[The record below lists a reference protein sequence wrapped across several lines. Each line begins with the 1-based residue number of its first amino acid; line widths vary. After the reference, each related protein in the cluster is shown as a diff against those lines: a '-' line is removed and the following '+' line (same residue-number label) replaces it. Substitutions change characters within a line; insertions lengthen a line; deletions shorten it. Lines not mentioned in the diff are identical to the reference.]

1 MKRSEN
7 RQGGGEQGEG
17 GRKED
22 RGGRRKGLK
31 RCVRVCVCVL
41 CPWQQWTHTEERDWR
56 RTAES
61 TPTP

>member
-31 RCVRVCVCVL
+31 RCVRVCVCAVSMAAVD
-41 CPWQQWTHTEERDWR
+41 TH
-56 RTAES
+56 
-61 TPTP
+61 